1 MEQVVVGRIV
11 RPHGVRGEVVVEV
24 RTDEPEQRFAP
35 GTEYRTRDG
44 VLRAEAVRWHKGR
57 PMLTLEGVRGR
68 EAAEALRG
76 VDLMVDLSLTD
87 LPGPGEEEYH
97 DTELIGLRVVDGD
110 GVEIGTVARI
120 DHGPAHETLVVRRPG
135 ERPALIPFVDEMID
149 DIDLDADTIVV
160 DLPPGLLEL

>member
-24 RTDEPEQRFAP
+24 RTDEPEQRFQS

-76 VDLMVDLSLTD
+76 VDLLVELSPTD
-87 LPGPGEEEYH
+87 LPEAGEEYH

-120 DHGPAHETLVVRRPG
+120 DHGPAHETLVVRRSG
-135 ERPALIPFVDEMID
+135 ERPALIPFVAEMID

>member
-11 RPHGVRGEVVVEV
+11 RPHGVRGEVVVDV
-24 RTDEPEQRFAP
+24 RTDEPEQRFQP

-44 VLRAEAVRWHKGR
+44 ILRAETVRWHKGR

-76 VDLMVDLSLTD
+76 VELLVDLSSSD
-87 LPGPGEEEYH
+87 LPGPGDEYH
-97 DTELIGLRVVDGD
+97 DTELVGLRVVDVA
-110 GVEIGTVARI
+110 GVEIGTVSRI
-120 DHGPAHETLVVRRPG
+120 DHGPAHETLVVRRKG
-135 ERPALIPFVDEMID
+135 EHPALIPFVAEMID

-160 DLPPGLLEL
+160 EPPPGLLDL